1 MKTRK
6 LKILNYLS
14 ALLVLSLLSC
24 SGGKEK
30 KLSIEF
36 EKYQLSN
43 GLTVVLHQDKS
54 DPMVALAIQYH
65 VGSNRE
71 VKGKTGFA
79 HLFEH
84 MMFQRSENVGEDQFD
99 KIVYNAGGEN
109 NGGTGNDGTVY
120 YEVVPKNALETLLW
134 LESDRLGYLTNTVTE
149 KSFAVQQ
156 NVVQNE
162 KRQRVDNQPYGYTE
176 YLIDKNLYPETHPYN
191 WQVIGEMEDLK
202 NATIKDVKEFH
213 DKFYVPNNATLVL
226 AGDFE
231 FADAKALVEKYFG
244 EIAKGEVVKD
254 LSPMNVTLNET
265 KRLYHEDNFATLP
278 QLTMVWPTVEQYTKE
293 AYALDFL
300 GRILSNGKK
309 SPFYKVIVEDKKLCS
324 EPYVYNS
331 SQELTGKFYVSMTA
345 NEGKNLTELEKGV
358 FEAFDKF
365 EKDGISD
372 KDIERIK
379 AFVETSFYQGI
390 SSVLYKAFQLA
401 NYNEYA
407 NDPSFIEK
415 DLENTLAVTREDIMN
430 VYNKYIKGK
439 PYIITSFVPKGKLD
453 LVAEN
458 SIPSGIV
465 EESLSQATEVKVD
478 QSNASDT
485 YEKTP
490 TKIDRSKEPTMG
502 TDPQLNLPKVWESK
516 LSNGIKL
523 YGIEQHEIP
532 LIQFSIVLDGG
543 QRLDDMNKV
552 GVANLVA
559 EMMMNGTKN
568 KTPEELE
575 EAIDLLG
582 SNIYVYSGREGITIY
597 GRTLARNYQATI
609 DLVKEIILEP
619 RWDAK
624 EFDITKTRIL
634 NELMQSKA
642 NPNYLASVAFNKIL
656 YGKDNIFSIPR
667 TGTAESLAAI
677 TLDDLKA
684 FYEKAFSPSVTS
696 FHVAGAITQP
706 EVEQSLNKLNA
717 EWLAKEVSIPEY
729 VTPPSVEKSCIYFV
743 DKPGAKQSVIYIGYL
758 ALPRNNPDFN
768 LATAMNYE
776 LGDGSTSRLYL
787 TLREEKGFT
796 YGAYSWFTGTKFP
809 GPFRASASVR
819 SNTTQESVQLFKDIM
834 TKYRDGISQAD
845 FDFTR
850 NAILKSN
857 ARNFET
863 LQALLGVLQNISQYG
878 LPVDYVKQEETAVRN
893 MTPESLKQLAEK
905 YIVPDKM
912 VYVVVGDAATQM
924 KTLKSIGFGDPIP
937 FKL

>member
-14 ALLVLSLLSC
+14 VLLVLSLLSC

-176 YLIDKNLYPETHPYN
+176 DLIDKNLYPETHPYN

-231 FADAKALVEKYFG
+231 FAEAKALVEKYFG
-244 EIAKGEVVKD
+244 EIAKGDVVKD
-254 LSPMNVTLNET
+254 LSPMNVTLSET
-265 KRLYHEDNFATLP
+265 KRFYHEDNFATLP

-331 SQELTGKFYVSMTA
+331 SQELTGKFYISMTA

-401 NYNEYA
+401 SYNEYA
-407 NDPSFIEK
+407 GDPSFIEK

-453 LVAEN
+453 LAAEN
-458 SIPSGIV
+458 SKPSGIV
-465 EESLSQATEVKVD
+465 EESLTQATEVKVD

-502 TDPQLNLPKVWESK
+502 ADPQLNLPKVWESK

-582 SNIYVYSGREGITIY
+582 SSIYAYSGREGITIS

-624 EFDITKTRIL
+624 EFEITKTRIL
-634 NELMQSKA
+634 NDLMQSKA
-642 NPNYLASVAFNKIL
+642 NPNYLASLAFNKIL
-656 YGKDNIFSIPR
+656 YGKENIFSIPR
-667 TGTAESLAAI
+667 TGTAESVASI

-684 FYEKAFSPSVTS
+684 FYEKAFSPSVAS
-696 FHVAGAITQP
+696 FHIAGAITQP
-706 EVEQSLNKLNA
+706 MVEQSLNKLNT
-717 EWLAKEVSIPEY
+717 EWIAKEVSIPEY
-729 VTPPSVEKSCIYFV
+729 ITPPSVEKSSIYFV
-743 DKPGAKQSVIYIGYL
+743 DMPGAKQSVIYIGYL

-768 LATAMNYE
+768 LASAMNYE

-796 YGAYSWFTGTKFP
+796 YGAYSWFYGTKFP

-905 YIVPDKM
+905 YIVPNKM

-924 KTLKSIGFGDPIP
+924 KPLKSIGFGDPIP
-937 FKL
+937 LKL